1 MAAIW
6 AVKWGTKMKIV
17 ITDLDHADQNME
29 KGIFADAGLDFTL
42 LECKSEDDLINQI
55 QDYDIA
61 LNQYAPF
68 TKRVFDALPN
78 LKQIIRYGV
87 GVNNVD
93 LAAAKEAGVQVCNV
107 PDYGMHEVSDHAVA
121 LALSNIRKLP
131 YMNKAVH
138 DGAWDFTMASPIR
151 RFGESTVGVVG
162 LGRIGR
168 LFADKMHDLGFKIVG
183 YDKFYKP
190 SAADKT
196 DFITFAPL
204 DELIEQADILA
215 LFCPVTDE
223 NYHMIDKA
231 TLERMKD
238 GVYIVNTAR
247 GGLIDED
254 ALADALK
261 SGKIAGAALD
271 TTETEPLPANSPLR
285 SADNCLI
292 TPHMAWYSED
302 SALELKR
309 KVAEEAVRFSRGE
322 PIHWGLVQL

>member
-1 MAAIW
+1 
-6 AVKWGTKMKIV
+6 MKIV

-29 KGIFADAGLDFTL
+29 REVFAKAGLEFAL
-42 LECKSEDDLINQI
+42 LECRTEDDLINQI
-55 QDYDIA
+55 KDYEIA

-93 LAAAKEAGVQVCNV
+93 LEAAKEAGVQVCNV
-107 PDYGMHEVSDHAVA
+107 PDYGMHEVSDHAI
-121 LALSNIRKLP
+121 ALSLSIIRKVP
-131 YMNKAVH
+131 KMDKAVH
-138 DGAWDFTMASPIR
+138 DGVWDFTVAAPIR
-151 RFGESTVGVVG
+151 RFCETTVGVVG

-168 LFADKMHDLGFKIVG
+168 LYAKKMHELGFKIVG

-190 SAADKT
+190 SAADGT
-196 DFITFAPL
+196 DYIKGASL
-204 DELIEQADILA
+204 DEVIAEADIFA
-215 LFCPVTDE
+215 LFCPVTND
-223 NYHMIDKA
+223 NFHMIDEA
-231 TLERMKD
+231 AISRMKN

-254 ALADALK
+254 ALAKALK

-271 TTETEPLPANSPLR
+271 TTEIEPLPENSPLR
-285 SADNCLI
+285 ALDNCQL

-302 SALELKR
+302 AALELKR
-309 KVAEEAVRFSRGE
+309 KVAEEAVRFSNGE
-322 PIHWGLVQL
+322 SINWGLVQL

>member
-1 MAAIW
+1 MN
-6 AVKWGTKMKIV
+6 IV

-29 KGIFADAGLDFTL
+29 RDVFGKAGMDFQL
-42 LECKSEDDLINQI
+42 LECKTEDDLINQI
-55 QDYDIA
+55 PDANIA

-93 LAAAKEAGVQVCNV
+93 LDAAKEAGVQVCNV

-121 LALSNIRKLP
+121 LSLSIIRKVGT
-131 YMNKAVH
+131 MNRNVRA
-138 DGAWDFTMASPIR
+138 GSWDFTQAMPIR
-151 RFGESTVGVVG
+151 RFSQMTVGVVG

-168 LFADKMHDLGFKIVG
+168 LFAQKMNALGFNIVG
-183 YDKFYKP
+183 YDKFYAP
-190 SAADKT
+190 SKADGTGYIEAAT
-196 DFITFAPL
+196 L
-204 DELIEQADILA
+204 DGVIEKADVFA

-223 NYHMIDKA
+223 NYHLIDA
-231 TLERMKD
+231 SALGRMKD
-238 GVYIVNTAR
+238 GVYIINTAR

-254 ALADALK
+254 ALAEGLK

-271 TTETEPLPANSPLR
+271 TTETEPLPAASPLR
-285 SADNCLI
+285 SIDTCLI

-302 SALELKR
+302 AALELKR
-309 KVAEEAVRFSRGE
+309 KVAEEAVRFAKGE
-322 PIHWGLVQL
+322 PVNWGLVDL